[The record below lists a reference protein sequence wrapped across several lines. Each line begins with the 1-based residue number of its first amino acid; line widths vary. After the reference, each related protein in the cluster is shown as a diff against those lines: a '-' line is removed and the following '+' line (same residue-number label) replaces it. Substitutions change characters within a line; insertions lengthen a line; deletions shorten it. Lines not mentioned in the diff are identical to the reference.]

1 MSLQR
6 KRKDLF
12 NYIYFGFFDERNFE
26 ITSIETKDIKFD
38 LSTQLD
44 NLELINSSLNLLPI
58 DAWVLCQVINVNT
71 DHTFIDIKILISGNF
86 KINEDYFP
94 KIMLVD
100 DVKKSHLVWG
110 YLTDLLLKTNLV
122 LNKNF
127 KSEGIIGLAFISVK
141 KLKEFKSNQNV
152 LKFFPDLLPKELLVD
167 KLLPELTEKKLLQL
181 RLTSTELRKLAD
193 LKRTVVFKNIPED
206 FDYTQR
212 SIELYCNIFGKN
224 PTDCT
229 LCLNLNF
236 KVKDSEYE
244 TPVIEWNRNL
254 IVSTIKIQLKISC
267 RTFCTIKRSIYDNTY
282 RNQKLNIM
290 HECISSL
297 KNIVSLEIDFAG
309 NWLIKDIG
317 NKFLTSF
324 SQSNIRTL
332 KISNVYLLWKPF
344 LHSIKNLN
352 LTELILT
359 DVTLLDNL
367 RSIGEYDSEDETY
380 DPEEF
385 NKEFIESLRGL
396 ESFGISGNSEFDS
409 ESNQEE
415 DRPENILLIR
425 KVLPLLKDLPLLRS
439 LQLENKP
446 INRHL
451 SVETDFSGEY
461 QDMDHLA
468 PELSTLTELTSLNL
482 SNSNLDFEREVESL
496 SRRILRNLNNITS
509 LNLANTQLN
518 GKNLSI
524 LIPTIRS
531 LPHLTSLNVS
541 NNMLSKRDI
550 QNLTQQLKL
559 SELDTSNNVSDEEQ
573 CLNEVD

>member
-6 KRKDLF
+6 KKKDLF
-12 NYIYFGFFDERNFE
+12 NYIYFGFFEDRNFE

-38 LSTQLD
+38 LSTQRD

-58 DAWVLCQVINVNT
+58 DAWVLCQVIKVNT

-100 DVKKSHLVWG
+100 DVKKSYLVWG

-141 KLKEFKSNQNV
+141 KLKEFKYNQNL

-167 KLLPELTEKKLLQL
+167 KILSELSEKKLLQL

-206 FDYTQR
+206 FDYSQR

-224 PTDCT
+224 PKDCT

-236 KVKDSEYE
+236 KGKDSEYE

-254 IVSTIKIQLKISC
+254 IESTIKIQLKISC

-282 RNQKLNIM
+282 RNQKLNIVN
-290 HECISSL
+290 ECISSL
-297 KNIVSLEIDFAG
+297 RNIVSLEIDFDG

-324 SQSNIRTL
+324 SQSNITTL

-367 RSIGEYDSEDETY
+367 RSIGEHDSEDETY

-385 NKEFIESLRGL
+385 NKEFINSLSGL

-409 ESNQEE
+409 EE
-415 DRPENILLIR
+415 DRPENVLLIR

-439 LQLENKP
+439 LQVENKP

-451 SVETDFSGEY
+451 TEFSGEY

-518 GKNLSI
+518 GKNVSI

-531 LPHLTSLNVS
+531 LPHLRYLNVS

-550 QNLTQQLKL
+550 QNITQQLKL
-559 SELDTSNNVSDEEQ
+559 SELVTSNNVSEEEEY
-573 CLNEVD
+573 LNEVE

>member
-1 MSLQR
+1 MTR
-6 KRKDLF
+6 
-12 NYIYFGFFDERNFE
+12 YFY
-26 ITSIETKDIKFD
+26 
-38 LSTQLD
+38 
-44 NLELINSSLNLLPI
+44 
-58 DAWVLCQVINVNT
+58 
-71 DHTFIDIKILISGNF
+71 F
-86 KINEDYFP
+86 K
-94 KIMLVD
+94 
-100 DVKKSHLVWG
+100 G
-110 YLTDLLLKTNLV
+110 Y
-122 LNKNF
+122 
-127 KSEGIIGLAFISVK
+127 
-141 KLKEFKSNQNV
+141 
-152 LKFFPDLLPKELLVD
+152 
-167 KLLPELTEKKLLQL
+167 
-181 RLTSTELRKLAD
+181 
-193 LKRTVVFKNIPED
+193 
-206 FDYTQR
+206 
-212 SIELYCNIFGKN
+212 
-224 PTDCT
+224 
-229 LCLNLNF
+229 
-236 KVKDSEYE
+236 
-244 TPVIEWNRNL
+244 
-254 IVSTIKIQLKISC
+254 
-267 RTFCTIKRSIYDNTY
+267 
-282 RNQKLNIM
+282 
-290 HECISSL
+290 
-297 KNIVSLEIDFAG
+297 
-309 NWLIKDIG
+309 
-317 NKFLTSF
+317 
-324 SQSNIRTL
+324 

-352 LTELILT
+352 ITELILT

-439 LQLENKP
+439 LQVENKP
-446 INRHL
+446 INRDL

-468 PELSTLTELTSLNL
+468 PDLSALSELTSLNL

-496 SRRILRNLNNITS
+496 SRRILINLNNITS

>member
-1 MSLQR
+1 
-6 KRKDLF
+6 
-12 NYIYFGFFDERNFE
+12 
-26 ITSIETKDIKFD
+26 
-38 LSTQLD
+38 
-44 NLELINSSLNLLPI
+44 
-58 DAWVLCQVINVNT
+58 V
-71 DHTFIDIKILISGNF
+71 
-86 KINEDYFP
+86 
-94 KIMLVD
+94 
-100 DVKKSHLVWG
+100 
-110 YLTDLLLKTNLV
+110 
-122 LNKNF
+122 
-127 KSEGIIGLAFISVK
+127 
-141 KLKEFKSNQNV
+141 
-152 LKFFPDLLPKELLVD
+152 
-167 KLLPELTEKKLLQL
+167 
-181 RLTSTELRKLAD
+181 
-193 LKRTVVFKNIPED
+193 
-206 FDYTQR
+206 
-212 SIELYCNIFGKN
+212 
-224 PTDCT
+224 
-229 LCLNLNF
+229 
-236 KVKDSEYE
+236 
-244 TPVIEWNRNL
+244 
-254 IVSTIKIQLKISC
+254 
-267 RTFCTIKRSIYDNTY
+267 
-282 RNQKLNIM
+282 

-297 KNIVSLEIDFAG
+297 RNIVSLEIDFDG

-324 SQSNIRTL
+324 SQSNITTL

-344 LHSIKNLN
+344 LHYIKNLN

-359 DVTLLDNL
+359 NVTLLDNL
-367 RSIGEYDSEDETY
+367 RSIGEYNSEDESY

-385 NKEFIESLRGL
+385 NKEFIESLSGL

-439 LQLENKP
+439 LQVENKP

-461 QDMDHLA
+461 QELEMQDMDHLA

-531 LPHLTSLNVS
+531 LPQLTSLNVS

-550 QNLTQQLKL
+550 QNLTQELKL
-559 SELDTSNNVSDEEQ
+559 SELDSSNNVSDEEQ
-573 CLNEVD
+573 